1 MRNMTS
7 TRKLLFATIMLIL
20 LVASVVSSIFLKY
33 YFILIP
39 LLPLIIGCI
48 YIIMS
53 IYKDT
58 LNKISFMFDSIDCED
73 YSFNFRES
81 NLNNSEKMLNI
92 SLNRIRNIMRNAK
105 QKSNEREKYYEL
117 IINSVKTAI
126 IIINDYGNVYQANN
140 EAKKLFGLD
149 VFTHINQL
157 RFVASNIV
165 DKFHNIKSGEQ
176 TLVSYTNEIGEISL
190 FLSASEVL
198 LDGKILR
205 VISANDINNNLD
217 GKEIESWS
225 KLTRVLTHEI
235 MNSLAPI
242 TSLSEVLIDINKDKG
257 GDIEKGLEVINTT
270 SKGLVEFVESYRKFT
285 KIHIPEKYPFEILP
299 LISKSIKLV
308 DNDSVCFN
316 VNITPSDIM
325 VYGDEKLVSRTILNI
340 LKNAVQGM
348 DNIDDKCID
357 IDVYIGDRE
366 MVVIK
371 ISNNGD
377 EIPCELVNDIFMPFF
392 TTKPTGSG
400 IGLSIARQIMHLH
413 GGEIKLTSN
422 NNGRVTFSLIF
433 V

>member
-1 MRNMTS
+1 MTS

-400 IGLSIARQIMHLH
+400 VGLSIARQIMHLH

-422 NNGRVTFSLIF
+422 KNGRVTFSLIF

>member
-1 MRNMTS
+1 M
-7 TRKLLFATIMLIL
+7 
-20 LVASVVSSIFLKY
+20 
-33 YFILIP
+33 
-39 LLPLIIGCI
+39 
-48 YIIMS
+48 
-53 IYKDT
+53 
-58 LNKISFMFDSIDCED
+58 
-73 YSFNFRES
+73 
-81 NLNNSEKMLNI
+81 
-92 SLNRIRNIMRNAK
+92 
-105 QKSNEREKYYEL
+105 
-117 IINSVKTAI
+117 
-126 IIINDYGNVYQANN
+126 
-140 EAKKLFGLD
+140 
-149 VFTHINQL
+149 
-157 RFVASNIV
+157 
-165 DKFHNIKSGEQ
+165 
-176 TLVSYTNEIGEISL
+176 
-190 FLSASEVL
+190 
-198 LDGKILR
+198 
-205 VISANDINNNLD
+205 
-217 GKEIESWS
+217 
-225 KLTRVLTHEI
+225 
-235 MNSLAPI
+235 
-242 TSLSEVLIDINKDKG
+242 
-257 GDIEKGLEVINTT
+257 EVINTT

-371 ISNNGD
+371 ISINGD

-400 IGLSIARQIMHLH
+400 VGLSIARQIMHLH

-422 NNGRVTFSLIF
+422 KNGRVTFSLIF